1 MSVATPPAA
10 PAPAASSGDRWKRL
24 AMRQAWTVAVI
35 GILVIL
41 IIIEANVAPSF
52 TSFDVQ
58 SLVIAALPL
67 AFAAMG
73 QSVVVIS
80 RGIDLSIGSMMA
92 LTNVIAA
99 SLMEGKTT
107 LGSALIISALV
118 LLIGLVVG
126 TINGLAVVLS
136 GVPDIIATL
145 ALSFVWG
152 GVALIV
158 LETPGGGSPVDFQ
171 TLSTG
176 SSVWEWI
183 PNGLLVLAGVFI
195 LIWIPLRS
203 RRLGLALYAVGSD
216 RVAAELSGVPVNRTR
231 VLAYTFGG
239 LFAAFGGLALTS
251 TTGIG
256 SPLSGDFYTL
266 TSVAAVCI
274 GGVSLAGGRGGL
286 LGPILAAFILSAIV
300 TVLTFL
306 GVDANYGQ
314 VIQGALIVVVVMLG
328 GLLLRRRGDA

>member
-1 MSVATPPAA
+1 MSVAAGTPR
-10 PAPAASSGDRWKRL
+10 ASRSAKWGRIVRQ
-24 AMRQAWTVAVI
+24 QAWTVGVIAV
-35 GILVIL
+35 LVIL
-41 IIIEANVAPSF
+41 LIVQANVAPTF
-52 TSFDVQ
+52 TSFDIQ

-67 AFAAMG
+67 AFAAMA

-80 RGIDLSIGSMMA
+80 RGIDLSVGGAMA

-99 SLMEGKTT
+99 SLMNGKSTGT
-107 LGSALIISALV
+107 ALAICALV
-118 LLIGLVVG
+118 LLIGLVIG
-126 TINGLAVVLS
+126 TINGLTVVLT

-145 ALSFVWG
+145 ALGFVWSG
-152 GVALIV
+152 LALV
-158 LETPGGGSPVDFQ
+158 VMSTPGGGSPLGFQ
-171 TLSTG
+171 NLSTG
-176 SSVWEWI
+176 SSLWEWI

-195 LIWIPLRS
+195 LVWVPLRS
-203 RRLGLALYAVGSD
+203 RRLGLRLFAVGSD
-216 RVAAELSGVPVNRTR
+216 PAAAELSGVPVARTR

-266 TSVAAVCI
+266 TSVAAVVI

-286 LGPILAAFILSAIV
+286 LAPIIAAFILSTAV

-306 GVDANYGQ
+306 GVDSNYGQ
-314 VIQGALIVVVVMLG
+314 VIQGALIVGMVMLG
-328 GLLLRRRGDA
+328 GLVLNRRSKT

>member
-1 MSVATPPAA
+1 MATEATA
-10 PAPAASSGDRWKRL
+10 PAPAGGIKWKRM
-24 AMRQAWTVAVI
+24 AQRQAWTVGVI
-35 GILVIL
+35 AILVIL
-41 IIIEANVAPSF
+41 LIIEANVAPTF

-58 SLVIAALPL
+58 SLVIAGLPL

-73 QSVVVIS
+73 QSIIVIS

-99 SLMEGKTT
+99 SLMEGKTSM
-107 LGSALIISALV
+107 GSALVICALV
-118 LLIGLVVG
+118 LVIGLVLG

-136 GVPDIIATL
+136 EVPDIIATL
-145 ALSFVWG
+145 ALSFVWA
-152 GVALIV
+152 GVALLV
-158 LETPGGGSPVDFQ
+158 METPGGGSPPDFQ

-203 RRLGLALYAVGSD
+203 RRTGLAMYAVGSD
-216 RVAAELSGVPVNRTR
+216 RVAAELSGVPVKRTR

-286 LGPILAAFILSAIV
+286 LGPIIAAFILTAAV

-328 GLLLRRRGDA
+328 GLLLRKRGEA

>member
-1 MSVATPPAA
+1 VSVATPAETPVGR
-10 PAPAASSGDRWKRL
+10 PPGVRWRRM
-24 AMRQAWTVAVI
+24 AQRQAWTVGVVA
-35 GILVIL
+35 ILVIL
-41 IIIEANVAPSF
+41 LIIEANVAPTF

-67 AFAAMG
+67 AFAAMA
-73 QSVVVIS
+73 QSVIVIS
-80 RGIDLSIGSMMA
+80 RGLDLSVGAVMA

-99 SLMEGKTT
+99 SLMENMTS
-107 LGSALIISALV
+107 LGGALAISALV
-118 LLIGLVVG
+118 IVIGLVIG
-126 TINGLAVVLS
+126 TINGIAVVAS

-145 ALSFVWG
+145 ALGFVWA
-152 GVALIV
+152 GVALLV
-158 LETPGGGSPVDFQ
+158 LATPGGGSPTDFQ

-176 SSVWEWI
+176 SSLWEWI
-183 PNGLLVLAGVFI
+183 PNGLLILAGVFI
-195 LIWIPLRS
+195 VVWIPLRS
-203 RRLGLALYAVGSD
+203 RRLGLALYAVGSN
-216 RVAAELSGVPVNRTR
+216 RAAAELSGVPVARTR
-231 VLAYTFGG
+231 ILAYTIGG
-239 LFAAFGGLALTS
+239 FFAALGGLALTS

-286 LGPILAAFILSAIV
+286 LGPIVAAFILSAAV

-314 VIQGALIVVVVMLG
+314 VIQGALIVAVVMLG

>member
-1 MSVATPPAA
+1 MSVATGAAPPA
-10 PAPAASSGDRWKRL
+10 PQGTSKLRRF
-24 AMRQAWTVAVI
+24 AMRQAWTVAVVA
-35 GILVIL
+35 ILVIL
-41 IIIEANVAPSF
+41 LIIEANVAPNF

-67 AFAAMG
+67 AFAAMS

-80 RGIDLSIGSMMA
+80 RGIDLSVGSVMA

-107 LGSALIISALV
+107 LSSALIICALV
-118 LLIGLVVG
+118 LVIGLVVG

-195 LIWIPLRS
+195 LFWVPLRS
-203 RRLGLALYAVGSD
+203 RRQGLALYAVGSD
-216 RVAAELSGVPVNRTR
+216 RVAAGLSGVPVNRTR
-231 VLAYTFGG
+231 VLAYTMGG

-256 SPLSGDFYTL
+256 SPLSGEFYTL